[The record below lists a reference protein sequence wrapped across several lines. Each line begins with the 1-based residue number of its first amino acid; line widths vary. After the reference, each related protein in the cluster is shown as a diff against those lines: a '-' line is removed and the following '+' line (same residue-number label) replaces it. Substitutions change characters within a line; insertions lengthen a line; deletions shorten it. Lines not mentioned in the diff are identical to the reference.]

1 MTILR
6 LFFNNNTDF
15 WSHNHVGTNLFL
27 HCVFGSYRKG
37 FDGYCFLY
45 YVMALWL
52 GLLNIAKIKNNIL
65 SDNTFINAFIFYY
78 VLNHEL

>member
-1 MTILR
+1 
-6 LFFNNNTDF
+6 
-15 WSHNHVGTNLFL
+15 
-27 HCVFGSYRKG
+27 
-37 FDGYCFLY
+37 
-45 YVMALWL
+45 MALWL